1 MQVTSRKVYIE
12 ETLSLIKYTAH
23 DKKKCIYIIMVKT
36 RCNAKWK
43 EIGAAQN
50 KMLK

>member
-1 MQVTSRKVYIE
+1 MT
-12 ETLSLIKYTAH
+12 
-23 DKKKCIYIIMVKT
+23 KKKCIYIIMVKT

-50 KMLK
+50 KMLKYLGYKEKLGCDPKNSKRVI